1 MSFRKAAVVSR
12 AVAPTPPARGRE
24 AGLGSGTPRA
34 TNAASATATASL
46 PVPASDTTAAASPVD
61 PASLHILVCDDHPVN
76 RKLMSALLARMGYV
90 PVMCENGALAVEQL
104 RRESFDLV
112 LMDMHMPV
120 MDGLAATRAIRALAT
135 LPRQPVIVA
144 VTADAFAE
152 AHQRARESG
161 MDDVITKPLQMRD
174 IEACLSRH
182 FGRVAA

>member
-1 MSFRKAAVVSR
+1 
-12 AVAPTPPARGRE
+12 
-24 AGLGSGTPRA
+24 
-34 TNAASATATASL
+34 
-46 PVPASDTTAAASPVD
+46 
-61 PASLHILVCDDHPVN
+61 
-76 RKLMSALLARMGYV
+76 MSALLARMGYV
-90 PVMCENGALAVEQL
+90 PVVCENGALAVEQL